1 VAGDATQFGWRASGN
16 ALNGFRAGAA
26 CRRIDPGAA
35 LLALFVLKPMRM
47 RHVAKSLETFNL
59 SK

>member
-1 VAGDATQFGWRASGN
+1 VGGAPAAAIALQLGWSVVFTLAMC
-16 ALNGFRAGAA
+16 LN
-26 CRRIDPGAA
+26 ISAA

-47 RHVAKSLETFNL
+47 RHVAKSRETFNL